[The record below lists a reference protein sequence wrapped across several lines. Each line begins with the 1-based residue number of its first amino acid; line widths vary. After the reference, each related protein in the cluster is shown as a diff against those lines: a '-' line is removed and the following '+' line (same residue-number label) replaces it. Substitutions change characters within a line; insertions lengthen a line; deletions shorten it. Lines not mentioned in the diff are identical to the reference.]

1 MEDSMED
8 SDLQSTIDKGS
19 WMLELMKSRGFQEV
33 LHPWLQG
40 KINDNKN
47 IWLTAGQEE
56 AENIRIKSKVY
67 LEIYQFINSTIQV
80 GRVAEEQYKQF
91 KEDGII
97 SSNQGDSK

>member
-1 MEDSMED
+1 MED
-8 SDLQSTIDKGS
+8 SDLQATIDKGS
-19 WMLELMKSRGFQEV
+19 LMLEMMKSRGFQEV

-47 IWLTAGQEE
+47 VWLTANPDE

-80 GRVAEEQYKQF
+80 GRVAEEQYKQLKADGF
-91 KEDGII
+91 VPSKEIAND
-97 SSNQGDSK
+97 